1 VVPIEELLTEA
12 EKCKV
17 EEAARGFLRNHKQKL
32 PANARYILEHYE
44 YAHMARTAIGVGGI
58 GVRSWILLLL
68 RRDSE
73 EPLFL
78 QFKEAQAS
86 ALEPYLTNGPYIG
99 RGRRIVEGQH
109 LLQSTSDIF
118 LGWDRVR
125 GMPGDTPRDYYVRQI
140 WDWRVSAD
148 IERMPMRE
156 LLVYGQVCGWTLAR
170 AHARS
175 GDRIAIAEYL
185 GKGPIFDRAIAEFAA
200 SYADRNERDYQALR
214 KAVESGAVK
223 AQIRT

>member
-1 VVPIEELLTEA
+1 
-12 EKCKV
+12 
-17 EEAARGFLRNHKQKL
+17 
-32 PANARYILEHYE
+32 
-44 YAHMARTAIGVGGI
+44 
-58 GVRSWILLLL
+58 
-68 RRDSE
+68 
-73 EPLFL
+73 
-78 QFKEAQAS
+78 
-86 ALEPYLTNGPYIG
+86 
-99 RGRRIVEGQH
+99 
-109 LLQSTSDIF
+109 
-118 LGWDRVR
+118 
-125 GMPGDTPRDYYVRQI
+125 MPGDTPRDYYVRQI